1 MGQDAGSTSSA
12 EGGAQ
17 RMALQSTP
25 AEQSSPASLKGEVEC
40 STLAIQ
46 ALAGQCLRE
55 IDNFRRGEP
64 CTDTC
69 SVELV
74 RRATIQG
81 VQKAQA
87 WVQHCFGEVV
97 RGWLRGHPSR
107 EAACRLESEENYIAQ
122 TFERFWQATA
132 LTQHVEFSTLPQPGA
147 PEEPHMRDTTNSSE
161 IWEVLQTML
170 PDMREQRVAYL
181 LFHGG
186 LEPREIARFCS
197 QEFPDIQEVY
207 HLRCKIL
214 ERLLH
219 NVDQLRWRPTM
230 VQGVR

>member
-40 STLAIQ
+40 GTLAIP
-46 ALAGQCLRE
+46 ALAAQCLRE
-55 IDNFRRGEP
+55 IDSFRRGEP

-87 WVQHCFGEVV
+87 
-97 RGWLRGHPSR
+97 
-107 EAACRLESEENYIAQ
+107 
-122 TFERFWQATA
+122 
-132 LTQHVEFSTLPQPGA
+132 
-147 PEEPHMRDTTNSSE
+147 
-161 IWEVLQTML
+161 
-170 PDMREQRVAYL
+170 
-181 LFHGG
+181 
-186 LEPREIARFCS
+186 
-197 QEFPDIQEVY
+197 
-207 HLRCKIL
+207 
-214 ERLLH
+214 
-219 NVDQLRWRPTM
+219 
-230 VQGVR
+230 